1 MKGQIHQLL
10 AGFYDVQTADG
21 QLYRTRARGNF
32 RKRKVSPMVG
42 DFVEFSA
49 EASSDGYILSID
61 DRRNALVRPPV
72 SNIDQAVVVTAAT
85 EPTFSSNLL
94 DRQLV
99 ALESQ
104 HIHSIIYFTKTDLLT
119 ADQREHFAPLIAGY
133 KAIGYDVFFSQQ
145 AFSDTDLNR
154 LRDCFKDRLTVFM
167 GQTGAGKSTLL
178 NHLSPD
184 LDLATGEISQVL
196 NRGKHTTRKVGLLSV
211 GGGLVADTPGFSSY
225 EDFKMDVRE
234 LGQYFPELQ
243 ALSPSCRF
251 RGCQHINEPGCA
263 VKAAVDAGEV
273 MKSRYENYLQFHQ
286 LIADQKPR
294 YDKSRK

>member
-10 AGFYDVQTADG
+10 AGFYDVQTPDG

-49 EASSDGYILSID
+49 EAGSDGYILSID

-119 ADQREHFAPLIAGY
+119 ADQREHFAPLITGY

-145 AFSDTDLNR
+145 AFSDTDLNG
-154 LRDCFKDRLTVFM
+154 LRDCFQDKLTVFM

-178 NHLSPD
+178 NHLSPE

-211 GGGLVADTPGFSSY
+211 GDGLVADTPGFSSY
-225 EDFKMDVRE
+225 EDFNMDARE